1 MTAQPIG
8 RPAATLLR
16 ALALH
21 PRALPTALR
30 LDRLR
35 PALWLVLIAAAL
47 WPHGVWMARRM
58 TDGSDDPLGA
68 LALAA
73 LAALLWVQQRAL
85 RQTPRPGW
93 FAAALAGVAA
103 ATAAQGTLPPLAAA
117 LLGLLAFAAGALAFL
132 PASVARAPVLG
143 LGALALPLLA
153 SLQFYAGYPLRVLTA
168 ELSRWLLQSGHA
180 VERSGAALE
189 VDGQLVLVDAACS
202 GVQMVW
208 LGYFS
213 ACAVALA
220 AGRHDR
226 AFLARLPLVGVLVLG
241 GNVLRNTVLV
251 AAQAG
256 GWPLPGWAHDGVG
269 LVVLAAVCGAI
280 CWAMHRPETIKTN
293 RIIKND
299 SCQRTLP
306 KRWNTFEHRSALKLC
321 AALLLPACVLW
332 SALQALQPARAGGLP
347 HTAGAEL
354 PRRWNPDTLAIGAP
368 GAALRPLALGAV
380 EQRFALGF
388 PGQIARLTD
397 GHAQLVWRQLHQ
409 PTRMLHPA
417 TDCYRAAGWRT
428 SGEQLERRVGVDND
442 NSNNKAALWRCFT
455 AARGGQ
461 RLRVCERIEDAAGQG
476 YTDASAWYWA
486 ALAGQSTGPWQA
498 VTVAR
503 PL

>member
-1 MTAQPIG
+1 MTALPI
-8 RPAATLLR
+8 RRFAAAPLR

-21 PRALPTALR
+21 LRIRRAALR
-30 LDRLR
+30 LDRLP
-35 PALWLVLIAAAL
+35 PALWLALMAAAL

-73 LAALLWVQQRAL
+73 LAVLLFVQRHAL
-85 RQTPRPGW
+85 RPTPRPGW
-93 FAAALAGVAA
+93 FAAALVGAVA
-103 ATAAQGTLPPLAAA
+103 ATAAHGALPPLAAA

-132 PASVARAPVLG
+132 PATVARAPVLG
-143 LGALALPLLA
+143 LGALSLPLLA

-168 ELSRWLLQSGHA
+168 ELSRWLLQGGHA
-180 VERSGAALE
+180 VERSGAALR
-189 VDGQLVLVDAACS
+189 VDGQLILVDAACS

-220 AGRHDR
+220 AGRRDR

-241 GNVLRNTVLV
+241 GNVLRNTLLV

-256 GWPLPGWAHDGVG
+256 GWSLPGWAHDGVG

-280 CWAMHRPETIKTN
+280 GWTMHRPEKIN
-293 RIIKND
+293 ID
-299 SCQRTLP
+299 SCSRIAH
-306 KRWNTFEHRSALKLC
+306 KRYNTFRHQISLKAC

-332 SALQALQPARAGGLP
+332 SAAQTLQPARADRLP
-347 HTAGAEL
+347 LAASVEL
-354 PRRWNPDTLAIGAP
+354 PRSWNPDTLTVGAP

-397 GHAQLVWRQLHQ
+397 GQAQLVWRQLRQ

-417 TDCYRAAGWRT
+417 ADCYRAAGWRI
-428 SGEQLERRVGVDND
+428 SGERLERMDG
-442 NSNNKAALWRCFT
+442 AEAPLWRCFIAT
-455 AARGGQ
+455 QGGQ
-461 RLRVCERIEDAAGQG
+461 SLRVCERIEDAAGQG
-476 YTDASAWYWA
+476 FTDASAWYWA
-486 ALAGQSTGPWQA
+486 ALAGQSSGPWQA

-503 PL
+503 AL